1 MKKRKTYS
9 TLIYKDAKIFDE
21 INEGIIFLEDT
32 PSDIDVVDYL
42 DKYRAIIHDR
52 IVECA
57 EFTVNFGIDT
67 IPILY
72 MGESY
77 SVHFDYSTF
86 GTAMAKSLAYYESVE
101 DFEKCAQIM
110 ELIDRNESIN
120 GF

>member
-1 MKKRKTYS
+1 MKKLKTYS

-21 INEGIIFLEDT
+21 INEGIIFLDDT
-32 PSDIDVVDYL
+32 PSDIDITDYL
-42 DKYRAIIHDR
+42 DEYRAIIHDR

-57 EFTVNFGIDT
+57 EFAINLGIDT

-72 MGESY
+72 LGESY
-77 SVHFDYSTF
+77 SVHFDYGSFDFTI
-86 GTAMAKSLAYYESVE
+86 AKSLAYYESME

-110 ELIDRNESIN
+110 ELIHRNESIN